1 MIDLSNLVDL
11 LGILGGLAYAFER
24 AVIGYLEYRKKT
36 KEEKN

>member
-11 LGILGGLAYAFER
+11 LGILGGLLYAIEK
-24 AVIGYLEYRKKT
+24 AAIAYLEYRKKT